1 MKTLIASIS
10 IAFISA
16 GIVSFTTPQTKA
28 IPEIVKTAF
37 TKKFPSVKKVDWEK
51 ESDSEWEAVF
61 KMNRIEYSANF
72 TTDGKW
78 L

>member
-1 MKTLIASIS
+1 MKTVIASIS

-37 TKKFPSVKKVDWEK
+37 TKKFPSVKKVD
-51 ESDSEWEAVF
+51 
-61 KMNRIEYSANF
+61 
-72 TTDGKW
+72 
-78 L
+78 